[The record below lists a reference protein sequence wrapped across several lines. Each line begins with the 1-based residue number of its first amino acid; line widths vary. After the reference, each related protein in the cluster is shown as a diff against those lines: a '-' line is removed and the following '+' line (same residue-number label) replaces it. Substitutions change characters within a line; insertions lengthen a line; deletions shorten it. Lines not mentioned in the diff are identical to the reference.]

1 MESPRVFSYKIPA
14 VWPAGISCISQTRLR
29 SLRPLTP
36 AYTRLRPLTP
46 PGLGHSA
53 RRARNP
59 LETRL
64 NKTRRAGRPF
74 LRAQTRGQPK
84 NGTLAEI
91 INEGH
96 KISGTPR
103 TTNIRV
109 DQLSQF
115 GRTYSVR
122 LKG

>member
-74 LRAQTRGQPK
+74 LRAQTRGRPK
-84 NGTLAEI
+84 NGTLVSIMSADRRIEPLGK
-91 INEGH
+91 NNYD
-96 KISGTPR
+96 S
-103 TTNIRV
+103 
-109 DQLSQF
+109 
-115 GRTYSVR
+115 
-122 LKG
+122 

>member
-84 NGTLAEI
+84 NGTLVRGNSKLKQSKHNKKNLKRQLRKYKFRG
-91 INEGH
+91 INH
-96 KISGTPR
+96 
-103 TTNIRV
+103 
-109 DQLSQF
+109 
-115 GRTYSVR
+115 SVPTV
-122 LKG
+122 